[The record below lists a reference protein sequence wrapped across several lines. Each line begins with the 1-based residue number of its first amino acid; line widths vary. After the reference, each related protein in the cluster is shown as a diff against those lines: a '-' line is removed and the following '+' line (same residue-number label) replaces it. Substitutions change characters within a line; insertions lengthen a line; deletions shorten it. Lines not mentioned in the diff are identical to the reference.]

1 MTLPAAPGVE
11 LTASPLPLAPQQ
23 DDLGVGAPY
32 LRIAP
37 RSAPDAISA
46 PDRRV
51 GRA

>member
-1 MTLPAAPGVE
+1 MTLPTAHGVE

-23 DDLGVGAPY
+23 DDLGVGSPY

-37 RSAPDAISA
+37 RSAPDTFS
-46 PDRRV
+46 RRDQV